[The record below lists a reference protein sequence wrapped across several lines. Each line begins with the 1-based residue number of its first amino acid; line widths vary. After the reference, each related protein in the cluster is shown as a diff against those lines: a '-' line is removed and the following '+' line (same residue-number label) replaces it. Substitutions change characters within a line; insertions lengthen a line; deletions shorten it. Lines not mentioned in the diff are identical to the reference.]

1 MESYSQQ
8 EEQEEEDIVAV
19 VSDAPSFVQ
28 ELKELDA
35 EVEEGH
41 SAKVMTEPKQQR
53 IGKITKKKNQDKYK
67 KVQAKGIQHPKSQKI
82 KKGHKRKIISETSSE
97 EEQWQ
102 PSEEQYTNNNNS
114 EYSEKYPSKK
124 KTLSK
129 KMTKQKTD
137 NGQKQ

>member
-1 MESYSQQ
+1 MVLLQKMSTTNIGMPSRKQKKATEEYVAENQRSTQECESYSQQ

-19 VSDAPSFVQ
+19 VSDPPSFVQ

-82 KKGHKRKIISETSSE
+82 KKGHKRKS
-97 EEQWQ
+97 
-102 PSEEQYTNNNNS
+102 
-114 EYSEKYPSKK
+114 
-124 KTLSK
+124 
-129 KMTKQKTD
+129 
-137 NGQKQ
+137 